1 MSGIKSFYSVI
12 KSPLITEK
20 SSVAQSSRQYAF
32 SVDPRANKVEIK
44 KAVEKLYN
52 VKVAKVQSMV
62 VKGTVK
68 RVRANQSG
76 VTPAWKKA
84 IVSLREG
91 FEIKL
96 T

>member
-20 SSVAQSSRQYAF
+20 SSVAQSFRQYAF